1 MNNYQKAIK
10 VRKVC
15 ETQAY
20 CNNNGWNCPYCDKC
34 YKSNILIF
42 SPENYDIERI
52 AKAIKEEKWNV
63 K

>member
-1 MNNYQKAIK
+1 MTNYQKAIK

-15 ETQAY
+15 EIYKECTREDS
-20 CNNNGWNCPYCDKC
+20 CPYNDKC

-42 SPENYDIERI
+42 SPENYDIERV
-52 AKAIKEEKWNV
+52 AKAIREEKWKV